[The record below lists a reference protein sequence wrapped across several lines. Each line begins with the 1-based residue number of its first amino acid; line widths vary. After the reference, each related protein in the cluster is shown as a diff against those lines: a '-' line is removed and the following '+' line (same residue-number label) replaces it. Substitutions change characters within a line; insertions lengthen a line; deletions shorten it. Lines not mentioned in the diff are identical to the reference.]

1 MTRTYAV
8 RTESGALW
16 EVAGAL
22 LAAES
27 SYAHRRQRSRLRWS
41 ELELYAETDGHFVL
55 AGIGRSRE
63 PGETDRYW
71 ALRTLDPTALV
82 RKLMMHEPGKTTAY
96 LPAMSRRLLETAA
109 ARDARLVELVASLS
123 GV

>member
-8 RTESGALW
+8 TTESGARW
-16 EVAGAL
+16 SVEGTL

-41 ELELYAETDGHFVL
+41 ELELYAEADGHFVL
-55 AGIGRSRE
+55 AGIGRSKE
-63 PGETDRYW
+63 PGETDRCW
-71 ALRTLDPTALV
+71 AIRTLDPSDLI
-82 RKLMMHEPGKTTAY
+82 RKLVMHEPGKTTAY

-109 ARDARLVELVASLS
+109 GRDQRLVELVASLS